1 MLNILLVIVIKD
13 LSVGLQYNIC
23 TGQILSLELL
33 LNTTKYFLLANAIA
47 LFFYV
52 ASRSLHA
59 SRDTVAPAP
68 ARSRTLA
75 AHAP

>member
-1 MLNILLVIVIKD
+1 MNGEQVSRTVRSQVGSLPLANNVKNILLVIVIKD

-47 LFFYV
+47 
-52 ASRSLHA
+52 
-59 SRDTVAPAP
+59 
-68 ARSRTLA
+68 
-75 AHAP
+75 